1 VRVWAHVDACTG
13 SESSRTH
20 VVEEDKRADHPAAA
34 VGKDAPDLEATEV
47 PAPGLNYLFH
57 CCLHACSRSSAR
69 GVARRA
75 TCCDANIGATA

>member
-1 VRVWAHVDACTG
+1 VRVWAHVDACAG

-57 CCLHACSRSSAR
+57 CCLHACSPVRPR
-69 GVARRA
+69 VASHA
-75 TCCDANIGATA
+75 APTLAMLTSVQ